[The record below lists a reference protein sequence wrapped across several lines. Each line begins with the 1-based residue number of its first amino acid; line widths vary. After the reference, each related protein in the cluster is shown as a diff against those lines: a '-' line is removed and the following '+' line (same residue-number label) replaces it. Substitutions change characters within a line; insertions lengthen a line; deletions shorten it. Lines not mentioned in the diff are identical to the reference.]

1 MELFNCLGVGVVWC
15 CDESEV
21 VLILLEL
28 GGHISGDIT
37 VRFKGKVLCLE
48 CRTEVVAA
56 DFTFST
62 VVLCITDVITA
73 EVVQSLAMTKVEG
86 R

>member
-1 MELFNCLGVGVVWC
+1 MELFNCLGVGVVWR

-56 DFTFST
+56 D
-62 VVLCITDVITA
+62 LKIWG
-73 EVVQSLAMTKVEG
+73 SLYKAKLG
-86 R
+86 KPR